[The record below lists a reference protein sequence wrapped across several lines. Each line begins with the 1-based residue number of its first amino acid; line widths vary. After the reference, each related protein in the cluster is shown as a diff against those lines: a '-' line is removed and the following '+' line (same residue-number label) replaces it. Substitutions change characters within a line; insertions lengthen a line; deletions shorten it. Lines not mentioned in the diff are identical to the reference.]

1 MTQQLAFAGPDE
13 ATAEAHWIL
22 QALGISRLALR
33 LNPQAPVSAAQLERA
48 EAIVARRQRREPLQ
62 YILGSQ
68 AFFGL
73 ELRVGPGV
81 LIPRPETEELVERVL
96 AHIPKTAAW
105 RVLDMGTGSGA
116 IALAIKAERP
126 ACEVVATDISPEALE
141 IAQANGQALNVAV
154 DFRLGNLLEPV
165 AGETFQVMV
174 SNPPY
179 IPEADYQQLDPEVR
193 AYEPRLALTPGEDPL
208 LCYRALAQAGLP
220 LLSPG
225 GYLACELDSALAQAT
240 AALFVAPWQ
249 EVALHPDLQGR
260 TRFLSARAPAA
271 V

>member
-1 MTQQLAFAGPDE
+1 MTQQLAFTGPDE

-33 LNPQAPVSAAQLERA
+33 LNPQATVSPEQLSRA
-48 EAIVARRQRREPLQ
+48 ETIVARRQQREPLQ
-62 YILGSQ
+62 YILGNQS
-68 AFFGL
+68 FFGL
-73 ELRVGPGV
+73 ELQVGPGV

-96 AHIPKTAAW
+96 AQIPKTVAW

-126 ACEVVATDISPEALE
+126 ACTVVATDISLEALQ
-141 IAQANGQALNVAV
+141 IAQANGQALGLDV

-165 AGETFQVMV
+165 CGETFQVMV

-179 IPEADYQQLDPEVR
+179 IPEADYVLLDPEVLQ
-193 AYEPRLALTPGEDPL
+193 YEPRQALTPGADPL
-208 LCYRALAQAGLP
+208 FCYRALAQEGRA
-220 LLSPG
+220 LLAPG
-225 GYLACELDSALAQAT
+225 GYLACELDSQLAVAT
-240 AALFVAPWQ
+240 AALFIAPWQ
-249 EVALHPDLQGR
+249 EVLLHADLQGR
-260 TRFLSARAPAA
+260 LRFLSARAPAE

>member
-1 MTQQLAFAGPDE
+1 MTQQLAFTGPDE

-33 LNPQAPVSAAQLERA
+33 LNPQATVSPEQLSRA
-48 EAIVARRQRREPLQ
+48 ETIVARRQQREPLQ
-62 YILGSQ
+62 YILGNQS
-68 AFFGL
+68 FFGL
-73 ELRVGPGV
+73 ELQVGPGV

-96 AHIPKTAAW
+96 AQIPKTVAW

-126 ACEVVATDISPEALE
+126 ACTVVATDISPEALQ
-141 IAQANGQALNVAV
+141 IAQANGQALGLDV

-165 AGETFQVMV
+165 CGETFQVMV

-179 IPEADYQQLDPEVR
+179 IPEADYVLLDPEVLQ
-193 AYEPRLALTPGEDPL
+193 YEPRQALTPGADPL
-208 LCYRALAQAGLP
+208 FCYRALAQEGRD
-220 LLSPG
+220 LLAPG
-225 GYLACELDSALAQAT
+225 GYLACELDSQLAVAT
-240 AALFVAPWQ
+240 AALFIAPWQ
-249 EVALHPDLQGR
+249 EVLLHADLQGR
-260 TRFLSARAPAA
+260 LRFLSARAPAE